1 MDGETMDEAARPAR
15 MTGLFPPLDRGP
27 VMHRALRAI
36 TGGLVGTVVLGGFL
50 LVLDT
55 QARGT
60 LSVAAVVGRFLG
72 IDGRPLIAIALFAVV
87 TVVVWPA
94 LFVAVEEYLPF
105 GPDPA
110 ARAVAFAA
118 VIGIVFVVV
127 GRGSI
132 TGPILVIYVG
142 FSVLAHLAY
151 GFAFGSIY
159 GRLAG

>member
-1 MDGETMDEAARPAR
+1 
-15 MTGLFPPLDRGP
+15 
-27 VMHRALRAI
+27 MHRALRAVA
-36 TGGLVGTVVLGGFL
+36 GGVVGTVVLGGFL

-55 QARGT
+55 QSRGAI
-60 LSVAAVVGRFLG
+60 SVAAVIGRFLG
-72 IDGRPLIAIALFAVV
+72 LAGRPLLAIALFGVV
-87 TVVVWPA
+87 TAVGWPA

-110 ARAVAFAA
+110 ARGVAFAA

-127 GRGSI
+127 GRGPI
-132 TGPILVIYVG
+132 TGPILVIFVG

-151 GFAFGSIY
+151 GFALGSVY